1 MNSTVQ
7 MDFFPMLLPTS
18 MYVEDAAKANSQ
30 TEVFV
35 MLFPGNMRSEYLLP
49 SNSTGKNIHF
59 NLDVV
64 KTLKTDPKYKL
75 KYPII
80 LFDISNSQSLSN
92 IVLQAFETKRQ
103 RNRRRYAY
111 YFVNIRCCVFV

>member
-18 MYVEDAAKANSQ
+18 MYVEDAAKPNSQ

-49 SNSTGKNIHF
+49 SNSTGKNIH
-59 NLDVV
+59 LDVV
-64 KTLKTDPKYKL
+64 KTLKNTVNTKTA
-75 KYPII
+75 I
-80 LFDISNSQSLSN
+80 LIWQLH
-92 IVLQAFETKRQ
+92 LRQ
-103 RNRRRYAY
+103 YHFCFLYNFILLRP
-111 YFVNIRCCVFV
+111 